1 MKSLIVLIGLL
12 LLTNCDK
19 DVSQQDSTTTTEEE
33 TTQATRI
40 SKKDIESLS
49 YADYG
54 LSNASRKAVSSWA
67 SYGELEV
74 LIQSINNADLLYFE
88 GDEEVMTA
96 LIQDLKTTI
105 PDNVSNESII
115 ARITALET
123 KFYKL
128 KSAERLKTTTKDELL
143 SSVMEFLEASSNL
156 NLQVNK
162 KFEKEAQDISK
173 NQL

>member
-1 MKSLIVLIGLL
+1 MKPLIVLFGLL
-12 LLTNCDK
+12 LLINCDNN
-19 DVSQQDSTTTTEEE
+19 VSQQDATSTTGEEK
-33 TTQATRI
+33 TKTTRI
-40 SKKDIESLS
+40 SKNDIEGLS

-54 LSNASRKAVSSWA
+54 LSNASRKAVDSWA
-67 SYGELEV
+67 SFGELEV

-96 LIQDLKTTI
+96 FIQDLKSTI

-115 ARITALET
+115 ARIIALET

-156 NLQVNK
+156 NLQINK